1 MNRWQRVDGAI
12 ERVEQTLL
20 VTLLGFIILLAF
32 LQIFLRNFL
41 STRICHLT
49 CVCSRS
55 SGSESLDEK
64 WQLSY
69 VAFRVL
75 IS

>member
-41 STRICHLT
+41 STGGTAGLNE
-49 CVCSRS
+49 VCLLLAQFWLVFSPIFS
-55 SGSESLDEK
+55 
-64 WQLSY
+64 
-69 VAFRVL
+69 
-75 IS
+75 